1 MIHEITLNNT
11 KRHQCIDQRSN
22 SVQRLGANF
31 SRLVYFGVT
40 SLAAARS
47 NSDIDNHFQFR
58 DTGSGWWGCR
68 PFLSMLQSF
77 IIVLREGFESFLLVA
92 VIVSYLRRSGQR
104 QLASAVYAAIVAALG
119 LSAGLGYLLFQ
130 MQTGNSD
137 AVEKYFGSGV
147 ARFLGNEALREAVL
161 GTIAIVMVASL
172 VVYMWRTGS
181 QLKQKMEQRLGEVS
195 LRSGWAA
202 YLGIFLFTALTIS
215 REGMETALMLLQVR
229 TPRLIW
235 GALIGLAAAGS
246 MAWAWARFAHLINV
260 KRFFQVTG
268 IFLLLFMAQ
277 VAIYTFHEFAEA
289 GVLPNSEAL
298 HAATE
303 KFSPEGLYGQ
313 WFSVVMVAV
322 CAVWLLGSWVA
333 DRLRQAPISNLA
345 RVEGAP
351 PSLHS

>member
-1 MIHEITLNNT
+1 
-11 KRHQCIDQRSN
+11 
-22 SVQRLGANF
+22 
-31 SRLVYFGVT
+31 
-40 SLAAARS
+40 
-47 NSDIDNHFQFR
+47 
-58 DTGSGWWGCR
+58 
-68 PFLSMLQSF
+68 MLQSF

-92 VIVSYLRRSGQR
+92 VIFSYLRRSGQR
-104 QLASAVYAAIVAALG
+104 QLASAVYAAIVTAVG

-137 AVEKYFGSGV
+137 AVEKYFGAGF
-147 ARFLGNEALREAVL
+147 AGFLGNEALREAVL

-172 VVYMWRTGS
+172 VVYMWRTGP
-181 QLKQKMEQRLGEVS
+181 QLKQKMERRLGEVS
-195 LRSGWAA
+195 LRRSGWAA

-229 TPRLIW
+229 APRLIW

-246 MAWAWARFAHLINV
+246 MAWVWARFGHLINV

-313 WFSVVMVAV
+313 WFSVVMVSV

-333 DRLRQAPISNLA
+333 DRLHISNLA
-345 RVEGAP
+345 QVESAP